1 MAAQRATSVQTTGGA
16 FFPIG
21 FFRQP
26 CRVIFTRFTDFERF
40 MSFSVWKSH
49 QLDWRTQLTC
59 RFQKSLTLL
68 NSIELDGPAHRS
80 IALWRFYEKSFE
92 CESIGLGC
100 GAQIWKISNWPLG
113 GTACTRFNLSEL
125 ANERLIRWPRNK
137 KKSCRALNDLSTDAR
152 IIALW
157 RTRRR
162 IFGVEQQ

>member
-26 CRVIFTRFTDFERF
+26 CHFHSIHWLWALHVFFRL
-40 MSFSVWKSH
+40 KSH

-92 CESIGLGC
+92 SESIGLGC

-113 GTACTRFNLSEL
+113 GTAWTRFNLSEL
-125 ANERLIRWPRNK
+125 ANERLIRWPRNQ